1 MAGAVVRLHFTEGAH
16 MEMATIASGVAT
28 AWLADKAA
36 HAVGID
42 LGKIAKTAVDEV
54 VGAATVAARLPGNV
68 NIGRIIN
75 TIV

>member
-1 MAGAVVRLHFTEGAH
+1 
-16 MEMATIASGVAT
+16 MELATLASGVAT

-36 HAVGID
+36 QSVGID
-42 LGKIAKTAVDEV
+42 LAKVARTAMDDV
-54 VGAATVAARLPGNV
+54 VGAAATVARLPANV

>member
-1 MAGAVVRLHFTEGAH
+1 MELATLATGA
-16 MEMATIASGVAT
+16 AT

-36 HAVGID
+36 QSVGID
-42 LGKIAKTAVDEV
+42 LGKVAKTAVDDV
-54 VGAATVAARLPGNV
+54 VGVAAAVARLPGNV

>member
-1 MAGAVVRLHFTEGAH
+1 
-16 MEMATIASGVAT
+16 MELATLASGAAT

-36 HAVGID
+36 QSVGID
-42 LGKIAKTAVDEV
+42 LGKVAKTVVDDV
-54 VGAATVAARLPGNV
+54 IGAATTVARLPANI

>member
-1 MAGAVVRLHFTEGAH
+1 

-36 HAVGID
+36 HAVGLD

-54 VGAATVAARLPGNV
+54 VGAATTVARLPANV

>member
-1 MAGAVVRLHFTEGAH
+1 
-16 MEMATIASGVAT
+16 MELATLASGAAT

-36 HAVGID
+36 KSVGID
-42 LGKIAKTAVDEV
+42 LGKVAKTAVDDV
-54 VGAATVAARLPGNV
+54 IGAATTVARLPANI

>member
-1 MAGAVVRLHFTEGAH
+1 
-16 MEMATIASGVAT
+16 MELATLASSVAT

-36 HAVGID
+36 QSVGID
-42 LGKIAKTAVDEV
+42 LAKVARTAMDDV
-54 VGAATVAARLPGNV
+54 VGAAATVARLPANV